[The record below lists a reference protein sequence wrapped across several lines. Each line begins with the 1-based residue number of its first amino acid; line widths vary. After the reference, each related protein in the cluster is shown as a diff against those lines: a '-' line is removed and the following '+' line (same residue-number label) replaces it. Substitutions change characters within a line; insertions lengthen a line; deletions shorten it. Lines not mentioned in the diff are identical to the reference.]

1 MHKFLLITSLITHIS
16 VGGFAQTLRL
26 DLPYY
31 KGKEVVV
38 VAKQGVRNDTIQR
51 ITFDAFGK
59 ATVAIAKLEH
69 PALAALLIGTEVQFP
84 FIASPSENAL
94 ISGKNEP
101 LTPQNTVV
109 LNSVENAEIA
119 RWGKES
125 NLLKAKS
132 VGINQLLAFYTDYTE
147 GSPFSKTLNKEKND
161 LAKSMVLLNN
171 TLKKSPLFAA
181 KYIQLRD
188 LLETTFKHT
197 SESPLAVEASRK
209 ALLNDVDLTA
219 LHGSDIW
226 FEVLNNC
233 LDIYAKGSPNHAKF
247 GEDMVVLMK
256 RTTSN
261 AVVTDLAEA
270 AISICAQFSWDTDQA
285 AIVDYL
291 IASNRISNP
300 RGGLRKLMQMQVIAV
315 GNQAPDL
322 VLTSHIGRVEDHNH
336 QTTLLRTNELTENKT
351 LLIFYQSGCGH
362 CETTMNELKSKYADL
377 TKKGIRIVAISGD
390 TDPLVF
396 KNTANSYPWKDS
408 YCDLEGLNGINF
420 KNYAVLGTPTMIL
433 MDKTGKIATKIGNV
447 QELQEHIK
455 QDIKF

>member
-16 VGGFAQTLRL
+16 VGGFAQTLRF

-31 KGKEVVV
+31 KGKEAVV
-38 VAKQGVRNDTIQR
+38 VAKQGVRNDTIQH

-59 ATVAIAKLEH
+59 AIVATAKLEH

-132 VGINQLLAFYTDYTE
+132 VGITQLLAFYTDYTE

-161 LAKSMVLLNN
+161 LAKSMVLLNV

-181 KYIQLRD
+181 KYIQLRG

-197 SESPLAVEASRK
+197 SESPLAAEASRK
-209 ALLNDVDLTA
+209 ALLNDVDMTA

-226 FEVLNNC
+226 FEVLNNS
-233 LDIYAKGSPNHAKF
+233 LEIYQKGSPYHAKF

-300 RGGLRKLMQMQVIAV
+300 RGGLRKLMQMQAIAV
-315 GNQAPDL
+315 GKQAPDL

-336 QTTLLRTNELTENKT
+336 QT
-351 LLIFYQSGCGH
+351 
-362 CETTMNELKSKYADL
+362 NELKSKYTDL
-377 TKKGIRIVAISGD
+377 TKKGIRVVAISGD

-396 KNTANSYPWKDS
+396 QNTANSYPWKDS

-433 MDKTGKIATKIGNV
+433 IDKKGNIAAKIATAE
-447 QELQEHIK
+447 ELQEHIK

>member
-1 MHKFLLITSLITHIS
+1 MHKFLLITTLLIGNFVCS
-16 VGGFAQTLRL
+16 FAQTLRF

-31 KGKEVVV
+31 KGKEAVVV
-38 VAKQGVRNDTIQR
+38 VKQGVRNDTLQR
-51 ITFDAFGK
+51 ITFDGFGK
-59 ATVAIAKLEH
+59 ATVATAKLEH
-69 PALAALLIGTEVQFP
+69 PALAALLVGTEVQFP
-84 FIASPSENAL
+84 FIISPIENAWV
-94 ISGKNEP
+94 SGKNES

-125 NLLKAKS
+125 NLLKSKT
-132 VGINQLLAFYTDYTE
+132 VGLNQLLAFYTE
-147 GSPFSKTLNKEKND
+147 GSPFSKTLNKERND
-161 LAKSMVLLNN
+161 LAKSIGLLSD

-188 LLETTFKHT
+188 LLETTLKHT

-209 ALLNDVDLTA
+209 ALLNEVDMTA

-226 FEVLNNC
+226 FEVLNNS
-233 LDIYAKGSPNHAKF
+233 LDIYAKGGLYNAKF

-256 RTTSN
+256 KTNSN

-270 AISICAQFSWDTDQA
+270 TISICAQFSWHTDQD

-300 RGGLRKLMQMQVIAV
+300 KGGLKKLMQMQAIAV
-315 GNQAPDL
+315 GKQAPDL
-322 VLTSHIGRVEDHNH
+322 ILTSHIGRVEDHNH
-336 QTTLLRTNELTENKT
+336 QTTLLKTNELSENKT

-362 CETTMNELKSKYADL
+362 CETTMNELKSNYDDL
-377 TKKGIRIVAISGD
+377 TKKGVRVVAISGD

-408 YCDLEGLNGINF
+408 YCDLEGLTGINF

-433 MDKTGKIATKIGNV
+433 IDKKGNIAAKIATIE
-447 QELQEHIK
+447 ELQEFIK
-455 QDIKF
+455 QDNKF

>member
-1 MHKFLLITSLITHIS
+1 MHKFLLIIGLITHIS
-16 VGGFAQTLRL
+16 VGGFAQTLRF

-31 KGKEVVV
+31 KGKEAVVV
-38 VAKQGVRNDTIQR
+38 MKQGVRNDTLQR
-51 ITFDAFGK
+51 FTFDGFGK
-59 ATVAIAKLEH
+59 VTVATAKLEH

-101 LTPQNTVV
+101 LTPQNTVI

-132 VGINQLLAFYTDYTE
+132 VGINQLLAFYTE
-147 GSPFSKTLNKEKND
+147 GSPFSKNLNKEKND
-161 LAKSMVLLNN
+161 LAKSMVLLSD

-181 KYIQLRD
+181 KYIQLRE
-188 LLETTFKHT
+188 LLENTIKHT
-197 SESPLAVEASRK
+197 AESPLAIEASHN
-209 ALLNDVDLTA
+209 ALLNEVDMTA

-233 LDIYAKGSPNHAKF
+233 LDIYPEGSAHHKKF

-256 RTTSN
+256 KTNLN

-270 AISICAQFSWDTDQA
+270 AISICAQFSWDKDQS

-291 IASNRISNP
+291 IAANRISNP
-300 RGGLRKLMQMQVIAV
+300 KGGLKKLMQMQAIAV
-315 GNQAPDL
+315 GKKAPDL
-322 VLTSHIGRVEDHNH
+322 IFIQYIGRVEDHNH
-336 QTTLLRTNELTENKT
+336 QTTQLKSEAFSESQA
-351 LLIFYQSGCGH
+351 LLIFYQSGCGP
-362 CETTMNELKSKYADL
+362 CETTMNALRDNYEDL
-377 TKKGIRIVAISGD
+377 TKKGVKIIAISAD
-390 TDPLVF
+390 KDELVF

-408 YCDLEGLNGINF
+408 YCDLEGTQGINF

-433 MDKTGKIATKIGNV
+433 VDKKGNIAAKITSV
-447 QELQEHIK
+447 EELLQHIK

>member
-1 MHKFLLITSLITHIS
+1 MYKFLLLTSLILNVS
-16 VGGFAQTLRL
+16 VGFAQTLRF

-31 KGKEVVV
+31 KGKDAVV

-59 ATVAIAKLEH
+59 ATLTTSKLGH

-84 FIASPSENAL
+84 LIVSPTENAL
-94 ISGKNEP
+94 VSGKNEP
-101 LTPQNTVV
+101 ITPLNTSV
-109 LNSVENAEIA
+109 LNSIENTEIA

-125 NLLKAKS
+125 NLLKGKN
-132 VGINQLLAFYTDYTE
+132 VGISQLLTFYTE
-147 GSPFSKTLNKEKND
+147 GSPFSLNLQKERSD
-161 LAKSMVLLNN
+161 LAKSINLLSD

-197 SESPLAVEASRK
+197 PESPLAAEASRK
-209 ALLNDVDLTA
+209 ALLKDVDMTA
-219 LHGSDIW
+219 LHGSDVW

-233 LDIYAKGSPNHAKF
+233 LDIYAKGSPNHEKF

-256 RTTSN
+256 KTKSN

-270 AISICAQFSWDTDQA
+270 TISICAQFSWQKDQDVIA
-285 AIVDYL
+285 DYL
-291 IASNRISNP
+291 TASNRISNP
-300 RGGLRKLMQMQVIAV
+300 RGGLKKLMQMQAMAI
-315 GNQAPDL
+315 GKKAPDL
-322 VLTSHIGRVEDHNH
+322 ILTQHIGRIEDHNH
-336 QTTLLRTNELTENKT
+336 QKTILKSEEFSETKT
-351 LLIFYQSGCGH
+351 LVIFYQSGCGH
-362 CETTMNELKSKYADL
+362 CETTMNSLRDNYADL
-377 TKKGIRIVAISGD
+377 TKKGLKIIAISAD
-390 TDPLVF
+390 TDDLVF

-433 MDKTGKIATKIGNV
+433 VDKKGNVAAKIATTE
-447 QELQEHIK
+447 ELMQHLN
-455 QDIKF
+455 QDLKF